1 MNSADVVRLRHML
14 DASRE
19 AVEFGSSHSPDDLR
33 ADRVRALA
41 LVRCIEIVGEAA
53 SRISPETRNAL
64 PALPW
69 ADIVGM
75 RNRLIHAYFD
85 VDLTLVCDTI
95 SADLPVLIATL
106 ATILSREPL

>member
-19 AVEFGSSHSPDDLR
+19 AVEFGASRSPDDLR
-33 ADRVRALA
+33 AARVRALA
-41 LVRCIEIVGEAA
+41 LVRCIEIIGEAA
-53 SRISPETRNAL
+53 SRISPETRHAF

-69 ADIVGM
+69 ADIAGM

-85 VDLTLVCDTI
+85 VSMLILLWFATQ
-95 SADLPVLIATL
+95 SAPIC
-106 ATILSREPL
+106 RC